1 MQEWDKTVKNLK
13 HSKLDPKIKHFSVMI
28 SFVILMYA
36 IVENTMY
43 IYTVLSTN
51 MKEIGPYEPIKYKF
65 GNFNKYIYN

>member
-1 MQEWDKTVKNLK
+1 
-13 HSKLDPKIKHFSVMI
+13 MI